1 MPKFQLAMYFSLA
14 AVKSMTARNETMQS
28 AGIILC
34 GGKSK
39 RMGCA
44 KALLPF
50 GEELLLQRIVRILSE
65 VVHPLVVVASR
76 GQFLPDL
83 SDGIEIVYDRQPDC
97 GPLEGL
103 ATGLW
108 AIPRNTSNAFVT
120 GCDTPFINP
129 SFIDR
134 ILALLTDYKVAVPK
148 ADGRYHPLCA
158 AFSRDVLPDIET
170 MLDAGERR
178 MGFLIES
185 TTKREVLPLEWND
198 VDPCSKSLCNLNTPE
213 DYANALREIET
224 H

>member
-1 MPKFQLAMYFSLA
+1 
-14 AVKSMTARNETMQS
+14 MQS

-50 GEELLLQRIVRILSE
+50 GDEVLLQRIVRILSE
-65 VVHPLVVVASR
+65 VVHPLIVVASP
-76 GQFLPDL
+76 GQNLPDL
-83 SDGIEIVYDRQPDC
+83 CNRAQILYDRQPDY

-103 ATGLW
+103 ATGLQ
-108 AIPRNTSNAFVT
+108 AIPENTTSAFVT

-129 SFIDR
+129 LFIDR
-134 ILALLTDYKVAVPK
+134 ILALLADYQVSVPK

-158 AFSRDVLPDIET
+158 AFSRNVLTNLET
-170 MLDAGERR
+170 IIDSGKRR

-185 TTKREVLPLEWND
+185 IRKREVLPFEWND
-198 VDPCSKSLCNLNTPE
+198 IDPHSKSLCNLNTPE
-213 DYANALREIET
+213 DYATALKEFDT
-224 H
+224 L